1 MKQEGKIPSRKER
14 LASSAMSS
22 EKRLGQALI
31 MEGGIQSAG
40 EALGCEN
47 SVDLSGA
54 DWKNVSEK
62 RAKVGRI

>member
-1 MKQEGKIPSRKER
+1 M
-14 LASSAMSS
+14 ASSAMSS

-31 MEGGIQSAG
+31 MEGGIQSVG
-40 EALGCEN
+40 EALGYEN

-54 DWKNVSEK
+54 DWRNVSEK